1 MESYRFISK
10 SIVAQVTDI
19 LPKVIL
25 EDGTAYMFQQK
36 SSSTL
41 TKLPYKTREIKRLTD
56 LSVNLSTKVL
66 LNRIDK
72 NSEVNINTAKN
83 NALIESP
90 NYISS
95 QGSSSRESATP
106 HWTFNSRRSEFFKTV
121 TPLQPINANTIKNEI
136 DTICDVEQHL
146 AKISPFMEYLAI
158 KEKERQAKEQLK
170 KTCRRFIMPMIV
182 L

>member
-25 EDGTAYMFQQK
+25 EDGNAYIFQQK

-66 LNRIDK
+66 LNRID
-72 NSEVNINTAKN
+72 NQPEVSLNTAKN
-83 NALIESP
+83 NPQIDSP
-90 NYISS
+90 KCISS
-95 QGSSSRESATP
+95 HGSSTRESATP
-106 HWTFNSRRSEFFKTV
+106 HWTFNSRRSEFFNTV
-121 TPLQPINANTIKNEI
+121 TPLQPMNVNTNKNEI

-158 KEKERQAKEQLK
+158 KEKERQAKEQSK